1 MEKLVFKNSYN
12 LFLLKPSSKIS
23 TQKFSLKAYKK
34 LLEVKFF
41 CIFLPLNQKLV
52 LKYCIFIEIDSNF
65 SNFIPIKFDKFFET
79 GKFEVK
85 SHIVHCIAE
94 RIAAIR
100 DFPTPDD
107 TKKLKSFLW
116 LSNQLGHFVPDLNHS
131 VNALIELLKTNVAY
145 QLLPD
150 QENAFQTTKDILT
163 SKLVLK
169 TFYPN
174 FETEL
179 ITDASLIGLGL
190 ALLQVTVTLFNVA
203 PDP

>member
-1 MEKLVFKNSYN
+1 M
-12 LFLLKPSSKIS
+12 
-23 TQKFSLKAYKK
+23 
-34 LLEVKFF
+34 
-41 CIFLPLNQKLV
+41 
-52 LKYCIFIEIDSNF
+52 
-65 SNFIPIKFDKFFET
+65 
-79 GKFEVK
+79 
-85 SHIVHCIAE
+85 
-94 RIAAIR
+94 
-100 DFPTPDD
+100 
-107 TKKLKSFLW
+107 
-116 LSNQLGHFVPDLNHS
+116 GHFVPDLNHS

-174 FETEL
+174 FETKL